1 MKIRILLSAVV
12 PAVVSA
18 FVAGCINTATPTEVT
33 KDYLEA
39 ARAMDFDK
47 VAFLSGGKMSE
58 EAKKSAEELANLKD
72 SEKYGDR
79 TARKKMAMVAKIEGI
94 FENITYKIEGEKIA
108 GDRAVVDVIVEVQG
122 KAPATT
128 NVYLT
133 KVDGKWKVVKK
144 SDYDQAGCSKAE
156 CEKSECKKED
166 CKKDECRKSGCKKPE
181 CGKAE
186 CEKAGCKKSDCQK
199 DECRISGCKKPECSR
214 KAECEKAGCKK
225 EDCKKAEC
233 EKSGCKKP
241 ECNKQVECEKA
252 GCKKDGCKKDECRKS
267 GCKKPECGKAECEKA
282 GCRKGESAK

>member
-1 MKIRILLSAVV
+1 MKIRMLLSAVV

-18 FVAGCINTATPTEVT
+18 LVAGCCCIHTATPTEVT

-156 CEKSECKKED
+156 CEK
-166 CKKDECRKSGCKKPE
+166 
-181 CGKAE
+181 
-186 CEKAGCKKSDCQK
+186 
-199 DECRISGCKKPECSR
+199 
-214 KAECEKAGCKK
+214 AGCKK